1 MYGIPVHQLFSLT
14 PSGLFVSVH
23 AGFGTS
29 LALKEA
35 LCIFGSVEAGLLSG
49 GIDFIAE
56 RM

>member
-14 PSGLFVSVH
+14 PSRLLVGVH
-23 AGFGTS
+23 TGFGTS

-35 LCIFGSVEAGLLSG
+35 LCIFGPVEAGLLRG
-49 GIDFIAE
+49 GINLIAK

>member
-14 PSGLFVSVH
+14 PSRLFVGVY

-35 LCIFGSVEAGLLSG
+35 LCIFGPVEAGLLSG
-49 GIDFIAE
+49 GIDFIAQ
-56 RM
+56 RV